1 MQTIHRFKC
10 GTKSGLHLQWEKNI
24 HEWEKAFARRKKH
37 IKNQSDI
44 TLPEWV
50 KIIHTTKYSRSQHLA
65 YFHLSRVHF
74 VATPSHILNVR
85 LCTLICFAIA
95 ISNSSF
101 IITKCR
107 TNVWH
112 CFAPPKRAEQKK
124 KRAQTCT
131 VEIWNT
137 IWYPKTSARKW
148 MKGKLIGLR
157 GWGNSSH
164 FHKNFNEPIV
174 KRWITVENIRWQK
187 WMNKKE
193 KKKRVRRT
201 QIQKIWIQSE
211 QGKNTLTVAFCEIQN
226 LIH

>member
-1 MQTIHRFKC
+1 MWDKKRITFAV
-10 GTKSGLHLQWEKNI
+10 EKNI

-112 CFAPPKRAEQKK
+112 CSTPPKRAEQKRNK
-124 KRAQTCT
+124 HRLVLLKYGTQFGIQKLAH
-131 VEIWNT
+131 EN
-137 IWYPKTSARKW
+137 KW
-148 MKGKLIGLR
+148 REKLIGLR
-157 GWGNSSH
+157 GWENSSH

-193 KKKRVRRT
+193 KKEARPSNTNSKDMNPERT
-201 QIQKIWIQSE
+201 RKKTHSQWRSAKFKIWFIS
-211 QGKNTLTVAFCEIQN
+211 I
-226 LIH
+226 

>member
-1 MQTIHRFKC
+1 MGKLHLYNAQQKNSGKERVQEKLFMQTKHRFKC

-137 IWYPKTSARKW
+137 IWYPKTSAR
-148 MKGKLIGLR
+148 
-157 GWGNSSH
+157 NS
-164 FHKNFNEPIV
+164 
-174 KRWITVENIRWQK
+174 
-187 WMNKKE
+187 
-193 KKKRVRRT
+193 
-201 QIQKIWIQSE
+201 
-211 QGKNTLTVAFCEIQN
+211 L
-226 LIH
+226 